1 MRLPDPAS
9 RDDELFTPQAM
20 PSLQRSGEACV
31 DVSAAQQIL
40 LAADACKAG
49 TRVVKRT
56 YPGLNHG
63 ETVNASLKDS
73 LPFVGDVMA
82 GKPVG
87 STCEP

>member
-1 MRLPDPAS
+1 MGI
-9 RDDELFTPQAM
+9 
-20 PSLQRSGEACV
+20 GEADV

-40 LAADACKAG
+40 LPADACKAR

-63 ETVNASLKDS
+63 ESVNASLKDS
-73 LPFVGDVMA
+73 LPFVCAVVA
-82 GKPVG
+82 GEPVG